1 MWTKTFFIVIATA
14 ALGCSAT
21 GNGQQQP
28 SHGGVLSATIADGA
42 GKTLYFNRFTN
53 NAPAAIDSVVL
64 DADGK
69 GSIQLPALPMDFY
82 ALTTSGGKDLMVLLI
97 DSTENPTVSAK
108 ADSMAIPTRME
119 GSVNTVLLQGYF
131 NHSRAFDRE
140 RNALVERL
148 NANDQ
153 DTAAMAQLNAIS
165 MNFNERTKS
174 FVQDHISS
182 PAVLAALNR
191 LDIRTDMPLFSQAR
205 EALRTVMPNSAY
217 YASFSEQVGRAE
229 QQAQGAKLQE
239 EQQAKLD
246 NLLPIGTVAPDFS
259 QNSPAGKLITLSSL
273 RGKVV
278 LIDFWASWC
287 RPCRMENP
295 NVKRVYDR
303 FHNKGFEILGVSL
316 DRDKDAWTGAIAQ
329 DGLPWIHVSDLAF
342 WNNAAAQLYGV
353 SSIPYTVLLD
363 RDGKVIAKN
372 LRGPALEAKLA
383 EVLK

>member
-1 MWTKTFFIVIATA
+1 MWTKTLFIIITAA

-21 GNGQQQP
+21 GNGQQQRNM
-28 SHGGVLSATIADGA
+28 GGALSATIADGA

-64 DADGK
+64 DANGK
-69 GSIQLPALPMDFY
+69 GSMQLPALPMDFY
-82 ALTTSGGKDLMVLLI
+82 ALTISGGKDLMVLLL
-97 DSTENPTVSAK
+97 DSTESLSVAAK
-108 ADSMAIPTRME
+108 ADSISIPTSLE
-119 GSVNTVLLQGYF
+119 GSVNTALLQGYF
-131 NHSRAFDRE
+131 THSRAFDRQ
-140 RNALVERL
+140 RNAFVERL
-148 NANDQ
+148 NANPQ

-165 MNFNERTKS
+165 MGFNDHTKG
-174 FVQDHISS
+174 FVQDHIAS

-191 LDIRTDMPLFSQAR
+191 LDIRTEMPLFSQAR
-205 EALRTVMPNSAY
+205 EALRNVMPNSAY
-217 YASFSEQVGRAE
+217 YASFNEQVGRAE

-239 EQQAKLD
+239 EQQAQLD
-246 NLLPIGTVAPDFS
+246 NLLPIGSVAPDFS
-259 QNSPAGKLITLSSL
+259 QNSPDGKPIKLSSL

-303 FHNKGFEILGVSL
+303 FHNKGFEIIGVSL

-329 DGLPWIHVSDLAF
+329 DGLPWKHVSDLAF

-363 RDGKVIAKN
+363 REGKVIAKN

>member
-1 MWTKTFFIVIATA
+1 MWTKTLFIIIASA

-21 GNGQQQP
+21 GQQQANK
-28 SHGGVLSATIADGA
+28 GGILSATIADGA

-53 NAPAAIDSVVL
+53 NAPAAVDSVVL
-64 DADGK
+64 DANGK

-82 ALTTSGGKDLMVLLI
+82 ALTISGGKDLMVLLL
-97 DSTENPTVSAK
+97 DSTESPTVAAK
-108 ADSMAIPTRME
+108 ADSMAIPTSLE

-131 NHSRAFDRE
+131 EHTRAFDRQRE
-140 RNALVERL
+140 VLVDRL
-148 NANDQ
+148 NTNSQ
-153 DTAAMAQLNAIS
+153 DTAAMAQLNALS
-165 MNFNERTKS
+165 MDFNGRTRS

-191 LDIRTDMPLFSQAR
+191 LDIRSEMPLFSQAR

-217 YASFSEQVGRAE
+217 YASFNEQVGRAE
-229 QQAQGAKLQE
+229 QQTQAAKLQE
-239 EQQAKLD
+239 DQQAKLD
-246 NLLPIGTVAPDFS
+246 NLIPIGSVAPDFS
-259 QNSPAGKLITLSSL
+259 QNSPDGRPISLSSL

-287 RPCRMENP
+287 RPCRMEMP
-295 NVKRVYDR
+295 NVKKAYAT
-303 FHNKGFEILGVSL
+303 FHPKGFEILGVSL
-316 DRDKDAWTGAIAQ
+316 DRDKGAWTGAIQQ
-329 DGLPWIHVSDLAF
+329 DGLPWKHVSDLAF
-342 WNNAAAQLYGV
+342 WDNAAAQLYGV

-372 LRGPALEAKLA
+372 LRGAALEAKLA